1 MQTINNAVWLSVSR
15 VVADI
20 LSFFLFVAIARDFGP
35 AGTGEYS
42 YAFAIGALVALAAG
56 SGLEEFGI
64 REYVRATAD
73 ARKTVW
79 CSIVTTQCA
88 QIAIALTGFLL
99 FLLLDR
105 ERAASL
111 SVLFE
116 LMIFQVALSVSRNLF
131 VPAMAAQ
138 AMGTPARLELSC
150 RLVATVIALVL
161 ILMRTP
167 VPFALALLSFPI
179 AGAVLVILAYRNSVS
194 HGAIWRVEPRWNVL
208 FGTWKRTAT
217 FAGSETLNQ
226 FYARTDLLLIAY
238 FLGQTYVG
246 FYATDIKFVE
256 VGTVPLV
263 LLGVAVYPV
272 LVTMAAE
279 GPASNFVSAARDFCR
294 VQLLLSGWLAVGM
307 SLLIPMLIVPLF
319 GDDFAPAVPLLHWFS
334 LMAIAKGC
342 EIALYR
348 LLYSVHR
355 QAVYFRSLA
364 IGTVVIV
371 TLNVILI
378 PRSGVVGA
386 IHATV
391 ISTACVVLINAMGLA
406 SRVHWRVFGELL
418 ARLAV
423 ALALTWALVV
433 AARSVGAAVWVQAAL
448 GCCLFPAIAAVAGL
462 LPNPG
467 RSGLFA
473 RQQSV
478 PAT

>member
-1 MQTINNAVWLSVSR
+1 MRTINNAVWLSVSR
-15 VVADI
+15 VLADV

-64 REYVRATAD
+64 REYVRATPD
-73 ARKTVW
+73 ARKKVW
-79 CSIVTTQCA
+79 SNMVTTQCA
-88 QIAIALTGFLL
+88 QLAIALSGFLL
-99 FLLLDR
+99 FLLVDR
-105 ERAASL
+105 DRAASL
-111 SVLFE
+111 PVLFE
-116 LMIFQVALSVSRNLF
+116 LMIFQVALSLSRNMF

-138 AMGTPARLELSC
+138 AMGTPARLELGC
-150 RLVATVIALVL
+150 RVVATIISLVL
-161 ILMRTP
+161 ILRRTP
-167 VPFALALLSFPI
+167 VPFSIALLSFPI
-179 AGAVLVILAYRNSVS
+179 AGAVLITLAYRNSVS
-194 HGAIWRVEPRWNVL
+194 HGATWRIEPRWSVL
-208 FGTWKRTAT
+208 LDTWKRTAH

-238 FLGQTYVG
+238 FLGAEHVG

-263 LLGVAVYPV
+263 LLGVAVYPI
-272 LVTMAAE
+272 LVAMAD
-279 GPASNFVSAARDFCR
+279 GPAAQFASAARDFCR
-294 VQLLLSGWLAVGM
+294 VQLTLCGWLAVGI
-307 SLLIPMLIVPLF
+307 SLLIPLLIVPLF
-319 GDDFAPAVPLLHWFS
+319 GEDFATAVPLLPWFS
-334 LMAIAKGC
+334 LLALAKGG

-355 QAVYFRSLA
+355 QSVYFRSLA

-371 TLNVILI
+371 ALNLILI

-391 ISTACVVLINAMGLA
+391 VSTVCVVLINAMGLA
-406 SRVHWRVFGELL
+406 TRVQWRVFGGLI
-418 ARLAV
+418 ARLAG
-423 ALALTWALVV
+423 ALAVTWALVV
-433 AARSVGAAVWVQAAL
+433 AARSVGATVWLQAAV
-448 GCCLFPAIAAVAGL
+448 GCCLFPAIAAVVGL

-473 RQQSV
+473 RQHSV
-478 PAT
+478 PATS